1 MIILTVL
8 CYFFSHF
15 YSFPKIAVT
24 NSIIYFGVQPMYYDS
39 PKLHILASGG
49 LCDSN
54 VKLTPWAAC
63 EGGASHDNSFP
74 TLAA

>member
-8 CYFFSHF
+8 CYFFFHF
-15 YSFPKIAVT
+15 CSFPKIAVT
-24 NSIIYFGVQPMYYDS
+24 DCIIYFGAQPMYYDS
-39 PKLHILASGG
+39 HKLHILASGG
-49 LCDSN
+49 LCDT

-74 TLAA
+74 TLTA